1 VGERSAAVAGRGE
14 NGLLLRIDSARR
26 RYTGRRL
33 HAMHVEAE
41 RQVARVRAVAGVVGT
56 QHWWST
62 RSQNGS
68 WCDRD
73 AALAVGV
80 GTRSERRP
88 GARARPAV

>member
-14 NGLLLRIDSARR
+14 NGLLLQIDSARR

-33 HAMHVEAE
+33 HALHMEAQ
-41 RQVARVRAVAGVVGT
+41 RQVARVRAVAGAVGT
-56 QHWWST
+56 QRWRST

-68 WCDRD
+68 RRDRD
-73 AALAVGV
+73 VALAVGV

-88 GARARPAV
+88 GTCARPAV